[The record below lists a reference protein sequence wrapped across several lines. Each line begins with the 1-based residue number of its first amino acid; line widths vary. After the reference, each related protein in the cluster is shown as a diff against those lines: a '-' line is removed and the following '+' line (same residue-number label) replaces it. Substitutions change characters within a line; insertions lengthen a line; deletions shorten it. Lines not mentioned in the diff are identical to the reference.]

1 MTPSCAA
8 RPRRKAARLT
18 ELVRVR
24 DVSVDFPSPGG
35 TAKVLDR
42 VNLAIGEGEIV
53 GLVGESGCGKT
64 TLARLILG
72 VLPKGAAVR
81 GEALSFAG
89 QNVLG
94 GGAEELRVRGGFS
107 IGFVP
112 QEPRAALSPLFP
124 IGTQAREI
132 LRWSHGRMR
141 AGEARRRIAEMFAR
155 VQLPDPQ
162 AIMRRYPHEVSGGQL
177 QRVLIAMALL
187 LEPRLIVADEP
198 TTALDVTIQAQI
210 LTLLRRLAHEQ
221 RVAVLFTTHDL
232 GAAWEICDRITV
244 MYSGQEAESA
254 AVEAFFARPRHPYA
268 GLLLGSMPRPGA
280 GLPES
285 IGGAVP
291 NLVTPPPGC
300 RFHPRCPRALPACG
314 TQRPPATG
322 SATQSVRCHNPLP
335 ERDAA

>member
-1 MTPSCAA
+1 M
-8 RPRRKAARLT
+8 T
-18 ELVRVR
+18 ELVRVE

-42 VNLAIGEGEIV
+42 VNLTIGDGEIV

-81 GEALSFAG
+81 GTAISFSG

-94 GGAEELRVRGGFS
+94 DRAETARRQLGFR

-124 IGTQAREI
+124 IGVQAAEI
-132 LRWSHGRMR
+132 LRWSGSSGDR
-141 AGEARRRIAEMFAR
+141 AGMRRRIADMFAR
-155 VQLPDPQ
+155 VQLPDPH
-162 AIMRRYPHEVSGGQL
+162 AIMHRYPHEVSGGQL

-187 LEPRLIVADEP
+187 REPRLVVADEP

-210 LTLLRRLAHEQ
+210 LTLLRRLALEQ
-221 RVAVLFTTHDL
+221 KVAVLFTTHDL

-244 MYSGQEAESA
+244 MYAGQEAESA
-254 AVEAFFARPRHPYA
+254 AVGTFFAQPRHPYA

-285 IGGAVP
+285 ITGAVP
-291 NLVTPPPGC
+291 NLVTPPGGC
-300 RFHPRCPRALPACG
+300 RFHPRCPRALPICRAE
-314 TQRPPATG
+314 RPAPAG
-322 SATQSVRCHNPLP
+322 PAGQSVRCHNPLP

>member
-1 MTPSCAA
+1 M
-8 RPRRKAARLT
+8 T

-24 DVSVDFPSPGG
+24 DVSVDFASPGG
-35 TAKVLDR
+35 VAKVLDR
-42 VNLAIGEGEIV
+42 VNLAIGEGEIM

-72 VLPKGAAVR
+72 VLPKGAVVR
-81 GEALSFAG
+81 GEALSFVG

-94 GGAEELRVRGGFS
+94 GGAAAARVRGGFP

-124 IGTQAREI
+124 IGAQAGEV
-132 LRWSHGRMR
+132 LRWSRADRRLR
-141 AGEARRRIAEMFAR
+141 AGEARQRIAEMFAR
-155 VQLPDPQ
+155 VQLPDPH

-187 LEPRLIVADEP
+187 REPRLVVADEP

-210 LTLLRRLAHEQ
+210 LTLLRALALEQ
-221 RVAVLFTTHDL
+221 GVAVLFTTHDL

-244 MYSGQEAESA
+244 MYSGQEVESA
-254 AVEAFFARPRHPYA
+254 QVDAFFAGPRHPYA
-268 GLLLGSMPRPGA
+268 GLLLASMPRPGA

-285 IGGAVP
+285 IAGAVP
-291 NLVTPPPGC
+291 NLLNPPGGC
-300 RFHPRCPRALPACG
+300 RFHPRCSRALPVCRV
-314 TQRPPATG
+314 QRPEVAGT
-322 SATQSVRCHNPLP
+322 AYQMVRCHNELAG
-335 ERDAA
+335 RDAA

>member
-1 MTPSCAA
+1 M
-8 RPRRKAARLT
+8 T

-81 GEALSFAG
+81 GEALSFTG

-94 GGAEELRVRGGFS
+94 AEAEEARVRGAFP

-124 IGTQAREI
+124 IGAQAREI
-132 LRWSHGRMR
+132 LRWSR
-141 AGEARRRIAEMFAR
+141 ATRRLRGGEARRRIAEMFAR
-155 VQLPDPQ
+155 VQLPDPH

-187 LEPRLIVADEP
+187 REPRLVVADEP

-210 LTLLRRLAHEQ
+210 LTLLRRLAREQ

-232 GAAWEICDRITV
+232 GAAWEICDRIVV
-244 MYSGQEAESA
+244 MYSGQDAESA

-268 GLLLGSMPRPGA
+268 GLLLASMPQPDA
-280 GLPES
+280 GLPQS
-285 IGGAVP
+285 IAGAVP

-314 TQRPPATG
+314 TQRPPASG
-322 SATQSVRCHNPLP
+322 SASQSVRCHNPLP
-335 ERDAA
+335 EHDAG